1 MSKFGKGDKV
11 ININTKEKGFVIEVY
26 PMRRGRQLYKVKY
39 DDRENDENSIYLMPD
54 VDLTDPFERIRQN
67 IYGHY
72 TEYLKGNT
80 SFKIQSSNNSTISS
94 LKASRTLFRAYQF
107 KPLLKYLNS
116 DSKRLLIADEVGL
129 GKTIEAGHIMLELKA
144 RGEFHNALVI
154 CPMSLRAKWTTEL
167 NEKFGL
173 EFMDIDKKV
182 LIIAERFS
190 LSDWILIS
198 DDLTPQFI
206 RRVVYSSHQFSVV
219 FKDGPLSELREA
231 LSAVNRHTRY
241 LSQRALET
249 IITQQQQ
256 EEEIPS
262 ILTQT
267 ETEIVKAIA
276 LGKTTKEIAAER
288 FSSIHTVTTHR
299 KNIFRKLGIN
309 TAHEAV
315 KYALRAGLIDPSEF
329 YI

>member
-1 MSKFGKGDKV
+1 MRNYIIADNQELTRFALESLLQ
-11 ININTKEKGFVIEVY
+11 KEEE
-26 PMRRGRQLYKVKY
+26 
-39 DDRENDENSIYLMPD
+39 EN
-54 VDLTDPFERIRQN
+54 VV
-67 IYGHY
+67 
-72 TEYLKGNT
+72 
-80 SFKIQSSNNSTISS
+80 
-94 LKASRTLFRAYQF
+94 FRAYDRAGLVA
-107 KPLLKYLNS
+107 LLKEHES
-116 DSKRLLIADEVGL
+116 AVVLLDYTLFDFADEDQL
-129 GKTIEAGHIMLELKA
+129 
-144 RGEFHNALVI
+144 
-154 CPMSLRAKWTTEL
+154 
-167 NEKFGL
+167 
-173 EFMDIDKKV
+173 

-198 DDLTPQFI
+198 DELTPQFI

-219 FKDGPLSELREA
+219 FKDGPLSEVREA
-231 LSAVNRHTRY
+231 LNAVNRHTRY

-249 IITQQQQ
+249 IITQQQ
-256 EEEIPS
+256 EDETPS